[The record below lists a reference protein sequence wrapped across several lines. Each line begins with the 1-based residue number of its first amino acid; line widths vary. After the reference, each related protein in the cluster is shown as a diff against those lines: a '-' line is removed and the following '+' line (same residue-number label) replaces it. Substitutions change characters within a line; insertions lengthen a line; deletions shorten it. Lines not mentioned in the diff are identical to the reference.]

1 MKNLIVLFKNL
12 VGVLKDR
19 PIVVNAIVL
28 LLLIVQY
35 FFCPNTWD
43 ALLGDLD
50 KTTSDLTTIYS
61 TVLSVA
67 AIQSAFAGVIVVFGL
82 STQPSAFVVLRRK
95 AGKALVDNWLSIS
108 YSGFLSAGSSLVALL
123 TLHMGA
129 AKLSPWFFEY
139 AVLVCIHGI
148 IRLLWLLKKLIE
160 VIATVDLAE
169 QKKHLEVL

>member
-1 MKNLIVLFKNL
+1 MKKMLNIAKGFLGI
-12 VGVLKDR
+12 LKDK
-19 PIVVNAIVL
+19 PIVANAVL
-28 LLLIVQY
+28 LLVLVIQY
-35 FFCPNTWD
+35 ICWPNTWK
-43 ALLGDLD
+43 ALLGDLS

-108 YSGFLSAGSSLVALL
+108 NSGFLSAGVSLTALL

-139 AVLVCIHGI
+139 AVFVCVHGI
-148 IRLLWLLKKLIE
+148 VRLLWLLKKLIE

-169 QKKHLEVL
+169 QKKQLEVP